1 MISKQTRPE
10 LIAELSRAR
19 ARVAE
24 LESLL
29 AEKGA
34 EQNQPAPPSGNAA
47 GDGTGAAHDSSGGG
61 EEDRF
66 RIFVEH
72 FYDGILMFDE
82 RGNIDIWNRAQAE
95 ITGIPPEAAIGR
107 PHWEVQYDL
116 LTPETLA
123 IAGREELLAIMRNAF
138 AAGSRQMLDAP
149 REVDIVA
156 TDGERKSVLVSAFAI
171 DTARGYRIGSIFRD
185 ITERRRAEQALRTSE
200 EKYRGLLE
208 SLDSAITTFD
218 DEGTVLY
225 LNHVAA
231 SQLGGRPEELIG
243 KRMHELFPEPHASR
257 QLATIR
263 KTMAEA
269 RSTTVE
275 TLTTVADGPRWFRTT
290 LQPIRDETGRVV
302 QVLVNSTD
310 IHDLKTTQQQLVDLN
325 RTLEERVQQRTAE
338 LQDLYDNAPAGYHSV
353 DGEGRI
359 VMMNQTELAWL
370 GYDRAEIV
378 GMPVIDIMAPASVAI
393 FHEYFPLLKERGWVR
408 DMEMEMLCK
417 DGRVLP
423 ILLNGTAVYDD
434 EGRFVMSRSTVFDNT
449 ERKQVDEALRRAN
462 LEMERALRMKDEF
475 LANMS
480 HELRTP
486 LNGILTLSEV
496 LLEQINGPLNER
508 QVRALRNVYASG
520 EHLLALIND
529 LLDLSKIEAGKQQLF
544 WETVDANEVCQ
555 ASLTLVRQLA
565 QMKQIQLT
573 YTSIDPPAKIQV
585 DPRRLKQ
592 MLVNLLSNGIKFTP
606 EGGQVQ
612 LSVAI
617 HAAAGRVE
625 FAVKDSGIGIPAED
639 LPRLFQPF
647 VQLDAGL
654 SRRYEG
660 TGLGLALVKRL
671 AGQHGGDVTVASTGV
686 PGEGSCFTIVLPY
699 APPASEALVTDG
711 VATDTLHRADGRA
724 SRHASHV
731 LMAEDDELTILAV
744 SDYLKGVG
752 YRCSVAR
759 TGREAL
765 DRALELRPD
774 LILMD
779 IHLPGA
785 DGLEVI
791 RRLRN
796 DRYMAGIPIIAVTA
810 LAQPG
815 DRERCLQ
822 AGADHYLSKP
832 IRLAE
837 LRAHI
842 ESLLS
847 I

>member
-302 QVLVNSTD
+302 QVLLNSTD

-325 RTLEERVQQRTAE
+325 RTLEERVQQRTAGS
-338 LQDLYDNAPAGYHSV
+338 APGVARSHPAG
-353 DGEGRI
+353 
-359 VMMNQTELAWL
+359 
-370 GYDRAEIV
+370 
-378 GMPVIDIMAPASVAI
+378 P
-393 FHEYFPLLKERGWVR
+393 
-408 DMEMEMLCK
+408 
-417 DGRVLP
+417 
-423 ILLNGTAVYDD
+423 
-434 EGRFVMSRSTVFDNT
+434 
-449 ERKQVDEALRRAN
+449 
-462 LEMERALRMKDEF
+462 
-475 LANMS
+475 
-480 HELRTP
+480 
-486 LNGILTLSEV
+486 
-496 LLEQINGPLNER
+496 
-508 QVRALRNVYASG
+508 
-520 EHLLALIND
+520 
-529 LLDLSKIEAGKQQLF
+529 
-544 WETVDANEVCQ
+544 
-555 ASLTLVRQLA
+555 
-565 QMKQIQLT
+565 
-573 YTSIDPPAKIQV
+573 
-585 DPRRLKQ
+585 DPR
-592 MLVNLLSNGIKFTP
+592 
-606 EGGQVQ
+606 
-612 LSVAI
+612 
-617 HAAAGRVE
+617 
-625 FAVKDSGIGIPAED
+625 
-639 LPRLFQPF
+639 
-647 VQLDAGL
+647 
-654 SRRYEG
+654 
-660 TGLGLALVKRL
+660 
-671 AGQHGGDVTVASTGV
+671 HGG
-686 PGEGSCFTIVLPY
+686 PW
-699 APPASEALVTDG
+699 
-711 VATDTLHRADGRA
+711 
-724 SRHASHV
+724 
-731 LMAEDDELTILAV
+731 
-744 SDYLKGVG
+744 
-752 YRCSVAR
+752 VAR
-759 TGREAL
+759 RGR
-765 DRALELRPD
+765 
-774 LILMD
+774 
-779 IHLPGA
+779 
-785 DGLEVI
+785 
-791 RRLRN
+791 
-796 DRYMAGIPIIAVTA
+796 
-810 LAQPG
+810 
-815 DRERCLQ
+815 
-822 AGADHYLSKP
+822 
-832 IRLAE
+832 
-837 LRAHI
+837 
-842 ESLLS
+842 
-847 I
+847 